1 MQIINMV
8 IADDHVLFREG
19 IKSIV
24 EGHKDIKVVSEANN
38 GIEVVEAANMYKPN
52 IILLDIRMPKMNGL
66 EALRRIKDLG
76 IKSKVIILSSYS
88 NKNYIIDAIKIGA
101 NGYLTKDCTSANLMK
116 VIRNVSIG
124 GNYLHPSLAMI
135 LKEMGNKE
143 DEISI
148 DIHKIDLL
156 SKREYEILY
165 LIARGYSNEEI
176 GKKLFISEKTVKN
189 HITNIY
195 KKIEVEDR
203 VQAVIFA
210 YNQGIIEVEK
220 KFQTGY

>member
-88 NKNYIIDAIKIGA
+88 NKNYIIDAIKIGGQWIF
-101 NGYLTKDCTSANLMK
+101 NKG
-116 VIRNVSIG
+116 
-124 GNYLHPSLAMI
+124 LH
-135 LKEMGNKE
+135 
-143 DEISI
+143 ISQF
-148 DIHKIDLL
+148 
-156 SKREYEILY
+156 
-165 LIARGYSNEEI
+165 NE
-176 GKKLFISEKTVKN
+176 S
-189 HITNIY
+189 H
-195 KKIEVEDR
+195 
-203 VQAVIFA
+203 
-210 YNQGIIEVEK
+210 
-220 KFQTGY
+220 

>member
-143 DEISI
+143 GKYRWQLSSSFVGY
-148 DIHKIDLL
+148 DIK
-156 SKREYEILY
+156 
-165 LIARGYSNEEI
+165 GN
-176 GKKLFISEKTVKN
+176 GK
-189 HITNIY
+189 
-195 KKIEVEDR
+195 
-203 VQAVIFA
+203 
-210 YNQGIIEVEK
+210 
-220 KFQTGY
+220 